1 MLTSSEYASLNKQD
15 WPCTKLADA
24 GSSLNNKALLLLL
37 LLLSSLCSTSHGSD
51 NQNHA
56 IQSMSKEVC
65 SAIMPSHQC
74 IICNRRCRMAHDMH
88 AGQNGT
94 STGFGAAA
102 HTNGTQDED
111 EQTEPEE
118 AVRCLVAS
126 FSLLDSSNSCCTSIS
141 FDEWCSKITKV
152 DVGFDFFGELLSCQS
167 IHGCLE
173 SSIHTASL
181 ALQISGPTLRWSKC
195 CAMTM

>member
-118 AVRCLVAS
+118 AVRCL
-126 FSLLDSSNSCCTSIS
+126 
-141 FDEWCSKITKV
+141 
-152 DVGFDFFGELLSCQS
+152 FDFFGELLSCQS